1 VNASWMPNAA
11 ARINV
16 LVVDDQDCI
25 VDLLSDIV
33 EGLGFAS
40 DVAHDGQEAIEKFG
54 VGDFQIVI
62 TDIKMPRMD
71 GIELTKR
78 IKETRPDVPVIAIT
92 GYGTEDTEGDLSQDG
107 MDGFLEKPF
116 RVAKIE
122 DMICNVLERYELLD
136 R

>member
-1 VNASWMPNAA
+1 
-11 ARINV
+11 V
-16 LVVDDQDCI
+16 LVVDDQDSI

-40 DVAHDGQEAIEKFG
+40 DAAHDGQEAIKKFG
-54 VGDFQIVI
+54 EGDFQIVI

-71 GIELTKR
+71 GIELMKQ
-78 IKETRPDVPVIAIT
+78 IKERRPDVPVIAIT
-92 GYGTEDTEGDLSQDG
+92 GFGTGDTEGDLSQDG

-122 DMICNVLERYELLD
+122 DMICNVLKRYELLE
-136 R
+136 

>member
-1 VNASWMPNAA
+1 MPNTV
-11 ARINV
+11 ARINI

-40 DVAHDGQEAIEKFG
+40 DVAHDGQEAIEKFDD
-54 VGDFQIVI
+54 GDFQVVI

-71 GIELTKR
+71 GVELMKR
-78 IKETRPDVPVIAIT
+78 IKERRPDVPVIAIT
-92 GYGTEDTEGDLSQDG
+92 GFGTEDTEGDLFH
-107 MDGFLEKPF
+107 DGFLEKPF

-122 DMICNVLERYELLD
+122 DMIWSVLKRCELLD
-136 R
+136 Q

>member
-1 VNASWMPNAA
+1 MNATSMPNTA

-16 LVVDDQDCI
+16 LVVDDQDCL

-33 EGLGFAS
+33 EGLGFS
-40 DVAHDGQEAIEKFG
+40 SEVAHDGQEAIEKFAE
-54 VGDFQIVI
+54 GDFQMVI

-92 GYGTEDTEGDLSQDG
+92 GFDTEDTQDDLFCDE

-116 RVAKIE
+116 RVARIE
-122 DMICNVLERYELLD
+122 GMICSVLREYELLD
-136 R
+136 

>member
-1 VNASWMPNAA
+1 MNANWMPNAA
-11 ARINV
+11 AKINV

-54 VGDFQIVI
+54 DGDFQIVI

-71 GIELTKR
+71 GIELMKR

-92 GYGTEDTEGDLSQDG
+92 GFGTGDTEGDLCQDG

-122 DMICNVLERYELLD
+122 DMICNVLKRYELLD